1 VKKCSHCA
9 ELIQDEAVVCRF
21 CGRDL
26 PTTTPAL
33 DGQSQTVKEPSRP
46 QTTPPHATI
55 SPPKPAPPKPAK
67 KKRGVLTYGGL
78 VVVGLFVILIIIG
91 LLVPTPPPSSQRQT
105 PPPEPTAR
113 RTEPAPSS
121 PSWRAVKSWRGNGM
135 KETETFSVAS
145 REWRI
150 KWESANEAFAG
161 AGILQIMVYSED
173 GTLVTLTAN
182 KQGVGSDTSYV
193 RTGPGK
199 HYLMMSSANMD
210 WSVSVEDQW

>member
-1 VKKCSHCA
+1 MKKCLHCA

-26 PTTTPAL
+26 QTTTPAL
-33 DGQSQTVKEPSRP
+33 DDQSQTVEDPSRP

-55 SPPKPAPPKPAK
+55 SPPKPAE
-67 KKRGVLTYGGL
+67 KKRGLLTYGCLGL
-78 VVVGLFVILIIIG
+78 VGLFVILIIIG

-105 PPPEPTAR
+105 PPPDPTAR

-121 PSWRAVKSWRGNGM
+121 PSWRAVKSWGGNGI

-150 KWESANEAFAG
+150 KWESAKIKIRG
-161 AGILQIMVYSED
+161 L
-173 GTLVTLTAN
+173 
-182 KQGVGSDTSYV
+182 
-193 RTGPGK
+193 
-199 HYLMMSSANMD
+199 
-210 WSVSVEDQW
+210 